1 MKILKILTKLF
12 LTFILLLSLYVA
24 YLYIQNPVVVSRL
37 GSVIMGNN
45 PGIA

>member
-1 MKILKILTKLF
+1 VIKILKLLIKLF

-37 GSVIMGNN
+37 GSVIMGET
-45 PGIA
+45 PG